1 MNKRF
6 YVDIAE
12 LNSYSNFLR
21 KCMNEVNKQVEL
33 ISKANNQYQSV
44 IKDNISTQVDLH
56 IKKLKKVFDNF
67 SIELDNMSKQ
77 TKKDF
82 ELYQAYLKGLK

>member
-21 KCMNEVNKQVEL
+21 KCMNEVNKQTEI
-33 ISKANNQYQSV
+33 ISKASNQYQSV
-44 IKDNISTQVDLH
+44 VKDNISDQVNLH
-56 IKKLKKVFDNF
+56 IKKLKKIFDNF